1 MKHIYTSVD
10 IGSDTIKIVVCELFK
25 NKLSL
30 LAASSIKSDGIKKGL
45 ITNVDKALESLKK
58 AINEVEQMLGVKITK
73 AIASVP
79 SYMANF
85 TMIKGKIDLSLG
97 HGETIQGNEVVQV
110 LQNASKNK
118 MMSNEEMITI
128 IPIDFMV
135 DENIVRDPKGM
146 TGLKLSARAVMVTTP
161 RKNVYSVASLLN
173 NLGIEVVDI
182 ALGGIGDIYAFK
194 RKKMDEQI
202 GAIVNIGHEITNISL
217 YNKGVIVKN
226 SIIQYGGKNIENDI
240 SYIYKVSDEDSIK
253 LKENFALAHKNS
265 ASVNDFYEVNTLYGE
280 KIKVNQF
287 EISEVVMSRVEE
299 ILELSKREILSL
311 SRRDVD
317 YVIITGGTS
326 NLSDFQQIS
335 REVFGNISSVGNMKI
350 VGVRNNK
357 YSSALGNIVYF
368 INKLKLQGK
377 NYTMMDKEDVED
389 LSSPKR
395 NIEVTN
401 ESMLSKVFGY
411 FFE

>member
-45 ITNVDKALESLKK
+45 ITNVYKALESLKK
-58 AINEVEQMLGVKITK
+58 SINEVEQMLGVKITK

-395 NIEVTN
+395 NIGVTN